1 MKRYEEYFQAVSRIE
16 TDVLNN
22 ESEVIEA
29 VANRMALT
37 LQQDKKL
44 YLFGCGHSHILVE
57 EAFYRAGGLVPVTP
71 IFDTALMLHDGAVKS
86 SQLEKMEA
94 YGDWVFDR
102 QDIGKDDMLFIFSNS
117 GINGCPIEMALRAKE
132 TGAVVVVVT
141 SGAYWKTGV
150 SRHSSGKKLK
160 DFADYVINTHVPYG
174 DALIEVGG
182 NKIAPGSTITGAMIW
197 NMLISQLSEEC
208 EKIGVQPEYFVSG
221 NINGGAEI
229 NKQYIEKYRVKIRNL

>member
-1 MKRYEEYFQAVSRIE
+1 M
-16 TDVLNN
+16 
-22 ESEVIEA
+22 
-29 VANRMALT
+29 
-37 LQQDKKL
+37 
-44 YLFGCGHSHILVE
+44 
-57 EAFYRAGGLVPVTP
+57 
-71 IFDTALMLHDGAVKS
+71 
-86 SQLEKMEA
+86 
-94 YGDWVFDR
+94 
-102 QDIGKDDMLFIFSNS
+102 
-117 GINGCPIEMALRAKE
+117 
-132 TGAVVVVVT
+132 VVVT

-208 EKIGVQPEYFVSG
+208 EKIGVQPEYIVSG

>member
-1 MKRYEEYFQAVSRIE
+1 MKKYEEYFREINRIE
-16 TDVLNN
+16 KDVIDK
-22 ESEVIEA
+22 ESEIIEA
-29 VANRMALT
+29 VAHRMALT
-37 LQQDKKL
+37 LQMNKKL

-94 YGDWVFDR
+94 YGDWVFDK
-102 QDIGKDDMLFIFSNS
+102 QDISKGDMLFIFSNS

-132 TGAVVVVVT
+132 KDAVVVAMT
-141 SGAYWKTGV
+141 SRAYWKTGV
-150 SRHSSGKKLK
+150 SRHSSGKLLK
-160 DFADYVINTHVPYG
+160 DFADYIINTHVPYG
-174 DALIEVGG
+174 DALIEVGD
-182 NKIAPGSTITGAMIW
+182 NKIAPGSTIIGAMIW

-208 EKIGVQPEYFVSG
+208 EKIGVQAEYFVSG